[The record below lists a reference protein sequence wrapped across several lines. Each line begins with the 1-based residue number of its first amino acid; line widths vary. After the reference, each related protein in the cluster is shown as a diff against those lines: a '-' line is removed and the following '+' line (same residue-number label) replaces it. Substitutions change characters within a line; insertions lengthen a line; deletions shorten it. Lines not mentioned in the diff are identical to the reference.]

1 MVALPSGS
9 CQLPSPLKATT
20 QFQES
25 SGTVGELGD
34 VGSSAVRSTSY
45 FAHPRARSYSGAG
58 PLWDPLP
65 APAVAIERV
74 GTSTLGCGQTR
85 LRELPAVRV
94 SLPTWCRQISGA
106 GLSITL
112 PREDW
117 KERAEGDW
125 GFLRSSL
132 SWLGLQQLEPQRNHR
147 VSAAW
152 RALGPGDPVSGREP
166 GDAGFAASRWLLRD
180 PARGI
185 GPFARFNLL
194 RLAQSLLAVFS
205 QMSEAGWKLRF
216 SLIKRRENRRIL
228 DWKEN
233 GDPLQSKEDDEIGKA
248 QDAFWL
254 QSLITDAVDD
264 KQFQKM
270 KEYFQ
275 QKERH
280 SPQKYNHLL
289 LRYLNRSINKE
300 LDKNEFQYVS
310 LLLKCIQRFFK
321 DDPQQDEPLL
331 IQQGLI
337 PKMVSWFERMLDFL
351 ILEDLDADTSLMSV
365 MEDFFDTALVIS
377 RSSSKGKIQMLD
389 SFLFSLG
396 FLVTEPTINH
406 PLQQEALRTLNCIL
420 QGVPQEERKKF
431 LLSEGMCR
439 LMRNLARTIL
449 TVGDYDQQVAI
460 SEALCRLAT
469 KKSRNE
475 LVHEWFDD
483 DVIAEAFKEIK
494 DREFDTDSR
503 RFLNH
508 LNNRLGDQRR
518 VYSLPC
524 IAAFAEENEV
534 RKPADEKLEKFW
546 IDFNLGSRSITFYI
560 DNAESTLWD
569 LVRLSKEV
577 VTNFDIIETQE
588 LKVFV
593 IYLKKPVIIS
603 KKEVM
608 RLEIHFDLQFNISQA
623 STQALG
629 EDKQMLPEQMK
640 TSSELYVKS
649 EKEDKEIPTGHERE
663 TEQAEEST
671 DLVEF
676 TRAGDDR
683 CLITLPFNDQS
694 FNYRK
699 HLFSESSQDSS
710 TSTSKQSWTSTQKRK
725 SLKSYSGR
733 KKKRTRSRLRIL
745 PLAPLS
751 SSSDHEKD
759 QVTELLTPL
768 QKDMSRQNDTMPPK
782 ISEAKFQGSSAIL
795 TPEDSAQKTE
805 LQGPHPPSE
814 LSPGEHSEDETS
826 VPKIVNQESLTEST
840 SLKHKLQNLEDRD
853 IPEGSF
859 AKSKQSRLEDDGAPG
874 SPSSVTEEA
883 DLAADGLSTSTLST
897 FPENLN
903 ESAILTTFENFTRE
917 LERKYKD
924 RYRKSPIHL
933 ANAKKA
939 PDCLIKL
946 LNQIHLCRLNKVEK
960 FQNFV
965 LQELSILEKD
975 IQALEHLE
983 KDVLEFWEK
992 QSADLES
999 FCDLQ
1004 VLSLNHSKPKI

>member
-1 MVALPSGS
+1 MREDGSEKMGFWNSFSAPLIAARTLPFS
-9 CQLPSPLKATT
+9 
-20 QFQES
+20 
-25 SGTVGELGD
+25 
-34 VGSSAVRSTSY
+34 
-45 FAHPRARSYSGAG
+45 
-58 PLWDPLP
+58 
-65 APAVAIERV
+65 APAAEEEPTPRSVAPGERESDINAYPN
-74 GTSTLGCGQTR
+74 T
-85 LRELPAVRV
+85 P
-94 SLPTWCRQISGA
+94 PWI
-106 GLSITL
+106 
-112 PREDW
+112 
-117 KERAEGDW
+117 
-125 GFLRSSL
+125 
-132 SWLGLQQLEPQRNHR
+132 LENQ
-147 VSAAW
+147 
-152 RALGPGDPVSGREP
+152 
-166 GDAGFAASRWLLRD
+166 
-180 PARGI
+180 
-185 GPFARFNLL
+185 
-194 RLAQSLLAVFS
+194 
-205 QMSEAGWKLRF
+205 
-216 SLIKRRENRRIL
+216 
-228 DWKEN
+228 
-233 GDPLQSKEDDEIGKA
+233 DPLQSAKEDDEIGKA

-275 QKERH
+275 QKESH

-289 LRYLNRSINKE
+289 LRHLNRSINKE

-310 LLLKCIQRFFK
+310 LLLKCIQRFFI

-337 PKMVSWFERMLDFL
+337 RKIISWFERMLDFL
-351 ILEDLDADTSLMSV
+351 ILEELDADTSLMSV

-377 RSSSKGKIQMLD
+377 RNSSKGKIQMLD

-396 FLVTEPTINH
+396 FLVTEPTINQ
-406 PLQQEALRTLNCIL
+406 PLQQEALRTLNSIL

-439 LMRNLARTIL
+439 LMRDLARTIL

-460 SEALCRLAT
+460 SEALCRLAI

-483 DVIAEAFKEIK
+483 DAIAEAFKEIK

-577 VTNFDIIETQE
+577 VMNFAITETEE

-608 RLEIHFDLQFNISQA
+608 RIEIHFDLQFNVLQA

-629 EDKQMLPEQMK
+629 EDKQMLPEQTK
-640 TSSELYVKS
+640 TSSELFIES
-649 EKEDKEIPTGHERE
+649 EKEDTKIPTSHERE

-676 TRAGDDR
+676 VGSEDDR
-683 CLITLPFNDQS
+683 CLLTLPVSDLS

-710 TSTSKQSWTSTQKRK
+710 TSTSKQSWTSSQKRK
-725 SLKSYSGR
+725 SLKLYPGR

-745 PLAPLS
+745 PLPPLS

-759 QVTELLTPL
+759 

-782 ISEAKFQGSSAIL
+782 ISEAKFQGSSL
-795 TPEDSAQKTE
+795 EDSAQKTE
-805 LQGPHPPSE
+805 LQGPHPPRD
-814 LSPGEHSEDETS
+814 LSPVEHSEDEAS
-826 VPKIVNQESLTEST
+826 LPKVANQESLMEST

-874 SPSSVTEEA
+874 SPSSVTEET
-883 DLAADGLSTSTLST
+883 DLAGMFTPSREV
-897 FPENLN
+897 PENLN
-903 ESAILTTFENFTRE
+903 ESALLTTFENFTKE
-917 LERKYKD
+917 LKRKYEV
-924 RYRKSPIHL
+924 RYRKSL
-933 ANAKKA
+933 LYLENAKKA

-965 LQELSILEKD
+965 LQELRVLEKD
-975 IQALEHLE
+975 IQTLEHLE
-983 KDVLEFWEK
+983 KNVLEFWGK

-1004 VLSLNHSKPKI
+1004 VLR

>member
-1 MVALPSGS
+1 
-9 CQLPSPLKATT
+9 CT
-20 QFQES
+20 Q
-25 SGTVGELGD
+25 
-34 VGSSAVRSTSY
+34 
-45 FAHPRARSYSGAG
+45 
-58 PLWDPLP
+58 
-65 APAVAIERV
+65 
-74 GTSTLGCGQTR
+74 
-85 LRELPAVRV
+85 
-94 SLPTWCRQISGA
+94 
-106 GLSITL
+106 
-112 PREDW
+112 
-117 KERAEGDW
+117 
-125 GFLRSSL
+125 
-132 SWLGLQQLEPQRNHR
+132 
-147 VSAAW
+147 
-152 RALGPGDPVSGREP
+152 
-166 GDAGFAASRWLLRD
+166 
-180 PARGI
+180 
-185 GPFARFNLL
+185 
-194 RLAQSLLAVFS
+194 
-205 QMSEAGWKLRF
+205 
-216 SLIKRRENRRIL
+216 ENQ
-228 DWKEN
+228 
-233 GDPLQSKEDDEIGKA
+233 DPLQSAKEDDEIGKA

-275 QKERH
+275 QKESH

-289 LRYLNRSINKE
+289 LRHLNRSINKE

-310 LLLKCIQRFFK
+310 LLLKCIQRFFI

-337 PKMVSWFERMLDFL
+337 RKIVSWFERMLDFL
-351 ILEDLDADTSLMSV
+351 ILEELDADTSLMSV

-377 RSSSKGKIQMLD
+377 RNSSKGKIQMLD

-396 FLVTEPTINH
+396 FLVTEPTINQ
-406 PLQQEALRTLNCIL
+406 PLQQEALRTLNSIL

-439 LMRNLARTIL
+439 LMRDLARTIL

-460 SEALCRLAT
+460 SEALCRLAI

-483 DVIAEAFKEIK
+483 DAIAEAFKEIK

-577 VTNFDIIETQE
+577 VMNFAITETEE

-608 RLEIHFDLQFNISQA
+608 RIEIHFDLQFNVLQA

-629 EDKQMLPEQMK
+629 EDKHMMLPEQTK
-640 TSSELYVKS
+640 TSSELFIES
-649 EKEDKEIPTGHERE
+649 EKEDTKIPTSHERE

-676 TRAGDDR
+676 VGSEDDR
-683 CLITLPFNDQS
+683 CLLTLPVSDLSSLEVTSAPPSDLQEQS
-694 FNYRK
+694 VKIQSPKYFSKEPQFNYRK

-710 TSTSKQSWTSTQKRK
+710 TSTSKQSWTSSQKRK
-725 SLKSYSGR
+725 SLKLYPGR

-745 PLAPLS
+745 PLPPLS

-759 QVTELLTPL
+759 QVNLLMMTE
-768 QKDMSRQNDTMPPK
+768 KDMSRQNDTMPPK
-782 ISEAKFQGSSAIL
+782 ISEAKFQGSSL
-795 TPEDSAQKTE
+795 EDSAQKTE
-805 LQGPHPPSE
+805 LQGPHPPRD
-814 LSPGEHSEDETS
+814 LSPVEHSEDEAS
-826 VPKIVNQESLTEST
+826 LPKVANQESLMEST

-874 SPSSVTEEA
+874 SPSSVTEET
-883 DLAADGLSTSTLST
+883 DLAEGMFTPSREV
-897 FPENLN
+897 PENLN
-903 ESAILTTFENFTRE
+903 ESALLTTFENFTKE
-917 LERKYKD
+917 LKRKYEV
-924 RYRKSPIHL
+924 RYRKSL
-933 ANAKKA
+933 LYLENAKKA

-965 LQELSILEKD
+965 LQELRVLEKD
-975 IQALEHLE
+975 IQTLEHLE
-983 KDVLEFWEK
+983 KNVLEFWGK

-1004 VLSLNHSKPKI
+1004 VLRYFSKCSF